1 MAKKTVREHTKAE
14 ILQRVFN
21 GEKIYKLAEEFNFS
35 IQAIY
40 MWVRDAK
47 GSKTKAIIIK
57 DKSTFE
63 PITEAE
69 LKKFKAQQGGN
80 LMLRYNDV
88 KCYNNFNRNME

>member
-1 MAKKTVREHTKAE
+1 MAKKTVKEHIKAE
-14 ILQRVFN
+14 ILQRAIN
-21 GEKIYKLAEEFNFS
+21 GEKIYKLAEEFDFS

-47 GSKTKAIIIK
+47 GSKTKALIMK

-69 LKKFKAQQGGN
+69 LKKFKAQQAGS
-80 LMLRYNDV
+80 LMLRYNITISSD
-88 KCYNNFNRNME
+88 